1 MNHEASAS
9 VPQRSWRAG
18 FFVGLVHAV
27 AVEARNAEVCGV
39 GLGLRQGLAD
49 ALFAANLPELR
60 FVEVHPEN
68 YVKRGGRF
76 QSLLERAR
84 ARWPVLTHGLTLG
97 FGAVEPAERE
107 YVARLAAFLRSIAA
121 PWHSEHLCFSS
132 VDGVMLHDLLPLPL
146 RKEAADTAVLRIR
159 ELRDALQ
166 LPIALE
172 NVSYYAHPGAAHY
185 SEIEFLCEVLERS
198 DAKLLLDVNN
208 VFVNAKNHG
217 FDPFAYLDR
226 IPASRV
232 VQIHIAGHSVRSDGM
247 ILDTHGDAVRDEVYA
262 LLAHALRR
270 VGPTPVLLERD
281 QNFPDFGELAREI
294 SRLHA
299 IYERAMEDA
308 WR

>member
-1 MNHEASAS
+1 M
-9 VPQRSWRAG
+9 
-18 FFVGLVHAV
+18 AV
-27 AVEARNAEVCGV
+27 IARDSGVCGV
-39 GLGLRQGLAD
+39 GLGLRQGLCD
-49 ALFAANLPELR
+49 ALFAATIPELR

-76 QSLLERAR
+76 QALLERAR

-97 FGAVEPAERE
+97 FGAVEPGERE
-107 YVARLAAFLRSIAA
+107 YVSRLAAFLCEIRA

-159 ELRDALQ
+159 ELADALQ
-166 LPIALE
+166 LPVAVE
-172 NVSYYAHPGAAHY
+172 NVSYYAHPGAAQY
-185 SEIEFLCEVLERS
+185 SEIEFLCDVLERS

-217 FDPFAYLDR
+217 FDAFAYLDR
-226 IPASRV
+226 IPVERV
-232 VQIHIAGHSVRSDGM
+232 VQIHIAGHSVRPDGL

-262 LLAHALRR
+262 LFEHALRR
-270 VGPTPVLLERD
+270 IGPVPVLLERD
-281 QNFPDFGELAREI
+281 QNFPDFPELQREVE
-294 SRLHA
+294 RLHA
-299 IYERAMEDA
+299 IYERVMEEA